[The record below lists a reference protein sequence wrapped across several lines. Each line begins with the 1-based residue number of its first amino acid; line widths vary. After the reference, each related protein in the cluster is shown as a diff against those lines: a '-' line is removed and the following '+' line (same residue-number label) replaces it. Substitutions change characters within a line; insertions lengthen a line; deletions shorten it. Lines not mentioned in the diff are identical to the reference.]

1 MCVGR
6 EREKTAIGQFIT
18 GVASAGHGLALIG
31 RSTEVRGRRVQ
42 SMTCYHACGPGVSSG
57 GVSCCPVAAH
67 NCEEARY
74 GMGR

>member
-1 MCVGR
+1 MCVGL
-6 EREKTAIGQFIT
+6 EREKAAIGEFIA
-18 GVASAGHGLALIG
+18 GVASASRGLALIG

-42 SMTCYHACGPGVSSG
+42 SMTCYHARPWRKQRRRELL
-57 GVSCCPVAAH
+57 PVAAH

>member
-6 EREKTAIGQFIT
+6 EREKAAIGEFIT
-18 GVASAGHGLALIG
+18 GVVSASHGFALIG
-31 RSTEVRGRRVQ
+31 RSTEVRGQRGAVDDLLPRARPWRKQRRRELL
-42 SMTCYHACGPGVSSG
+42 PL
-57 GVSCCPVAAH
+57 AAH